1 MAHRGLQNTNI
12 HKNRQVMKK
21 LLLFLAAM
29 ITSAAMLQGCEET
42 RIKENRLPEEAQTF
56 IHQYFP
62 GVNITFA
69 EREKDDGYKHYNVKL
84 ADGTEIE
91 FDASGNWT
99 SIDCEFANLPA
110 GVLPETITTYIE
122 NNYPGS
128 KAYKADKEFGGY
140 EVGITGGLELIFN
153 TAGEFVRESR

>member
-1 MAHRGLQNTNI
+1 
-12 HKNRQVMKK
+12 MKK
-21 LLLFLAAM
+21 LLSIITVSLIFSAITGYADDKFIDFSALPQTAQQFASANFKDKKVAVVKQDRSFLGA
-29 ITSAAMLQGCEET
+29 IT
-42 RIKENRLPEEAQTF
+42 
-56 IHQYFP
+56 
-62 GVNITFA
+62 
-69 EREKDDGYKHYNVKL
+69 DGYDIVYS
-84 ADGTEIE
+84 DGTEIE

-110 GVLPETITTYIE
+110 GVLPETIITYIE